1 MLRGDFNMAT
11 NWNAVLANITN
22 SADILAILRKVLGLL
37 DGKVDLTKIDEI
49 IQDITNMETDVKSAL
64 INVSSALT
72 NFNAES
78 QEAIQQVIAAG
89 LMEGFATEAEL
100 LATRPTVLKKYSKAE
115 DTDVIW
121 FWNKPEGA
129 PDGNYWTSTGLSEL
143 AQSKIYTD
151 QKALAAEE
159 NAKTTAVQLIS
170 EHIETNSSSNLL
182 DIRDVEGKVFAFFNA
197 YSELFLTGSDISV
210 QEMGR
215 IATSFANILNTNI
228 SSNIWE
234 IKDSEGN
241 LCVFIDSKNDLFLTG
256 LNGSVQEIAG
266 IATSF
271 ANILNTNISSNIWEI
286 KDSDGNL
293 CVFVNSENELFLT
306 GLDVSVQQALKNIN
320 VKTRHLNT
328 PVTRQSSADLPA
340 IEVMA
345 SINFLKNTGVQ
356 VCDLPKNLYP
366 QQFSIGNSFLNTVS
380 APAKNPT
387 DYIKI
392 DVWNDR
398 GDNTSWKVDSGVV
411 HPNVIDFGVGKTLNG
426 YRYWMGLNPYTN
438 TNENYELPYILGSND
453 LNNWELMTNIP
464 CPFDVDPKT
473 NSDDPAVESTSGHLS
488 DSFFT
493 YDTSIGELFFCWRRN
508 LYFENGR
515 DRTKAKV
522 SLWARSTKDGVNWSD
537 KFEIYP
543 EYTNITGH
551 ILASPAIIFNPED
564 NLFYLYHVSD
574 SISGYVRVQTSPSLH
589 SPKWSEMV
597 AVEGLESIVPYHLEA
612 KYVGDQVVLLIHSE
626 VTDQLYFAVSDDF
639 RNFKVSKK
647 ILETDT
653 DIYKGSF
660 LPIFNDQNQI
670 AFHVFYTS
678 DQKAQLPWRLYHTQT
693 NFNLIL

>member
-1 MLRGDFNMAT
+1 MAT

-234 IKDSEGN
+234 IKDS
-241 LCVFIDSKNDLFLTG
+241 
-256 LNGSVQEIAG
+256 
-266 IATSF
+266 
-271 ANILNTNISSNIWEI
+271 
-286 KDSDGNL
+286 DGNL
-293 CVFVNSENELFLT
+293 CVFVDSENELFLT

-493 YDTSIGELFFCWRRN
+493 YDTSTGELFFCWRRN

>member
-1 MLRGDFNMAT
+1 MPLPN
-11 NWNAVLANITN
+11 LA
-22 SADILAILRKVLGLL
+22 
-37 DGKVDLTKIDEI
+37 EI
-49 IQDITNMETDVKSAL
+49 IGSTVTKGGFRDVMGKL
-64 INVSSALT
+64 HQYLGNEV
-72 NFNAES
+72 
-78 QEAIQQVIAAG
+78 
-89 LMEGFATEAEL
+89 
-100 LATRPTVLKKYSKAE
+100 PTK
-115 DTDVIW
+115 
-121 FWNKPEGA
+121 
-129 PDGNYWTSTGLSEL
+129 SEL
-143 AQSKIYTD
+143 
-151 QKALAAEE
+151 
-159 NAKTTAVQLIS
+159 TTAVSDKVTQTYVDNALVSFQNGALKTYPTLAAANADIANISTNTKVEVLSVEDGGSYYKELANSTQLKKSPYDSVKKAVDESRTAAKTVASGLIS
-170 EHIETNSSSNLL
+170 EYIKTVGSETLITL
-182 DIRDVEGKVFAFFNA
+182 EDVDGKIFAIFDA
-197 YSELFLTGSDISV
+197 YAELILAGSDISV

-215 IATSFANILNTNI
+215 IATYLANIVNNNT
-228 SSNIWE
+228 SDNIWE
-234 IKDSEGN
+234 VFDSNGN
-241 LCVFIDSKNDLFLTG
+241 L
-256 LNGSVQEIAG
+256 G
-266 IATSF
+266 IYC
-271 ANILNTNISSNIWEI
+271 
-286 KDSDGNL
+286 D
-293 CVFVNSENELFLT
+293 SENELFLT

-345 SINFLKNTGVQ
+345 SIIFLKNTGVQ

-366 QQFSIGNSFLNTVS
+366 QQFSIGKSFLNTVS

-473 NSDDPAVESTSGHLS
+473 NVDDPSVGSTSGHLS

-493 YDTSIGELFFCWRRN
+493 YDTSTGELFFCWRRN

-515 DRTKAKV
+515 DRTKAKA
-522 SLWARSTKDGVNWSD
+522 SIWARSTRDGVNWSD

-551 ILASPAIIFNPED
+551 LLLAPAIVFNPED

-574 SISGYVRVQTSPSLH
+574 TINGYVRVQTSPSLH

-626 VTDQLYFAVSDDF
+626 VTDQLYFAASDDF

-653 DIYKGSF
+653 DTYKGSF

-670 AFHVFYTS
+670 AFHMFYTS

-693 NFNLIL
+693 NFNSLGAE

>member
-1 MLRGDFNMAT
+1 MLGESTM
-11 NWNAVLANITN
+11 
-22 SADILAILRKVLGLL
+22 ADIVTRTELEEA
-37 DGKVDLTKIDEI
+37 KVDCKDLGDALNTKQIINPRWGAPFKSLPLALEKVENNGGYISAPTLTALQAIMPSYNWQLARVDATGDEYRWNPAAVPTPQWEPTGRNY
-49 IQDITNMETDVKSAL
+49 IQDAKN
-64 INVSSALT
+64 
-72 NFNAES
+72 
-78 QEAIQQVIAAG
+78 
-89 LMEGFATEAEL
+89 
-100 LATRPTVLKKYSKAE
+100 
-115 DTDVIW
+115 
-121 FWNKPEGA
+121 
-129 PDGNYWTSTGLSEL
+129 
-143 AQSKIYTD
+143 YTD
-151 QKALAAEE
+151 QKYGMVASELINEYLTRDTSNPLAIFDDADGR
-159 NAKTTAVQLIS
+159 VY
-170 EHIETNSSSNLL
+170 
-182 DIRDVEGKVFAFFNA
+182 AFFDA
-197 YSELFLTGSDISV
+197 FAELFLAGSDVSV
-210 QEMGR
+210 QEIGR
-215 IATSFANILNTNI
+215 IAAGFANILNTNN
-228 SSNIWE
+228 SNNIWE
-234 IKDSEGN
+234 IKDSG
-241 LCVFIDSKNDLFLTG
+241 
-256 LNGSVQEIAG
+256 
-266 IATSF
+266 
-271 ANILNTNISSNIWEI
+271 
-286 KDSDGNL
+286 GNL
-293 CVFVNSENELFLT
+293 CVFVDSENEMFLT

-328 PVTRQSSADLPA
+328 PASQPSSADLPA

-345 SINFLKNTGVQ
+345 SINFLKNTGFQ

-438 TNENYELPYILGSND
+438 TNENYELPYIFGSND
-453 LNNWELMTNIP
+453 LNDWDLMTNIP

-589 SPKWSEMV
+589 NPKWSEMV

-612 KYVGDQVVLLIHSE
+612 KYVGDQVVLLIHAE

-653 DIYKGSF
+653 DTYKGSF

-693 NFNLIL
+693 NFNYLGTE